1 MKSRMV
7 GLMLQVSPLEPCF
20 RQLIE
25 YFMHNTPDLLS
36 APVQIQFALI
46 SHTNA
51 GKTTLARTLMGL
63 DVGEVRDAPH
73 VTSLSESHTLL
84 QSATGDQL
92 ILWDTPG
99 FGDSVRLSKRLGMA
113 DNPIGWFL
121 REVLDRYVDR
131 PFWLS
136 QQALRTAREA
146 ADVVLYLVNSSEDP
160 HDAGYLAPEMA
171 ILQWLGK
178 PVVILLNQMGA
189 PRPHQ
194 EESAEL
200 QRWQTYLARY
210 PVVQKVI
217 ALDAFARCW
226 VHERVFYD
234 AVAALIS
241 SDKQAAYARLFDAW
255 RQENES
261 RFCAAMD
268 LIAQQI
274 IQAAQD
280 KEAIEVAQG
289 ALLGTVLK
297 VIGLD
302 KEREQKRQEQALA
315 QLTQRLNDSVLATTS
330 GLLKLYRLDAGAAG
344 KINERVHR
352 HYVVRAPVDARQAGL
367 FGAMLSGAAT
377 GLSADLMAGGLSFG
391 AGALVGG
398 ILGALSF
405 AGAAWAFNATTD
417 RKHPQLQFSDEFLR
431 SLLVAALL
439 RYLAVAHFG
448 RGRGNF
454 AEGESPAFWQ
464 DEVEAAIA
472 DKHDVLKSAWQT
484 GRDELGQTE
493 NLASVA
499 NARASLSLLLVAVT
513 RQILGK
519 LYPQV
524 PGLDKDCG

>member
-1 MKSRMV
+1 
-7 GLMLQVSPLEPCF
+7 
-20 RQLIE
+20 
-25 YFMHNTPDLLS
+25 MHNIPNTLTNMLNG
-36 APVQIQFALI
+36 PVQIQFALI

-51 GKTTLARTLMGL
+51 GKTTLARTLMGM

-73 VTSLSESHTLL
+73 VTTLSESHILL

-121 REVLDRYVDR
+121 REVLDRYRDR

-178 PVVILLNQMGA
+178 PVVILLNQMGP
-189 PRPHQ
+189 PRPHP
-194 EESAEL
+194 EEHAEL
-200 QRWQTYLARY
+200 QRWQSYLARY

-234 AVAALIS
+234 AVADLVPGE
-241 SDKQAAYARLFDAW
+241 KKPAYLRLFEVW
-255 RQENES
+255 RQENEA
-261 RFCAAMD
+261 RFHASME

-274 IQAAQD
+274 LQAAQD
-280 KEAIEVAQG
+280 AEPIAVEQG
-289 ALLGTVLK
+289 ALLGTALK
-297 VIGLD
+297 LIGLD
-302 KEREQKRQEQALA
+302 KQRAQKRQEQALA
-315 QLTQRLNDSVLATTS
+315 QLMQRLNDSVLASTAS
-330 GLLKLYRLDAGAAG
+330 LLKLHRLDAGAAG

-352 HYVVRAPVDARQAGL
+352 HYVVRAPVDAGQAGL

-405 AGAAWAFNATTD
+405 AGAAWAFNASTD
-417 RKHPQLQFSDEFLR
+417 RKHPQVQFSDEFLR

-454 AEGESPAFWQ
+454 AEGEAPAFWQ
-464 DEVEAAIA
+464 DEVEAAIT
-472 DKHDVLKSAWQT
+472 DKYDVLKPAWQA
-484 GRDELGQTE
+484 GRCDSGQTE
-493 NLASVA
+493 NVVAVA
-499 NARASLSLLLVAVT
+499 NARTNLSSLLLTLT
-513 RQILGK
+513 RQILEK
-519 LYPQV
+519 LHP
-524 PGLDKDCG
+524 